1 MSNPY
6 RLRSSDL
13 FLRLDDGINEQPRRI
28 VFLSVEGSITE
39 VDYFRNIDKFR
50 AELGINALVRI
61 EVIRRSYDD
70 TRSDPS
76 SVLSLL
82 EELVDLHEN
91 GADVS
96 KLVSILPPCYD
107 AECVRTYL
115 TRPESID
122 AAVVSAFRKKM
133 HSIGLDIAYMKFVSS
148 CDEREDL
155 FCVVLD
161 RDSDS
166 HSIKQLEDTAAK
178 CFEKGYKFFITS
190 PCFEFWLLMHLC
202 DVSSSYEKEI
212 EEIRKNHRISNRHT
226 FLSYEV
232 SRRANHKKRISEP
245 IFKKEYLPNIDYA
258 IAQSEKFETS
268 VENIIKNGLI
278 GSNLR
283 DLISLLRRN

>member
-13 FLRLDDGINEQPRRI
+13 FLRLDDGVNEQPRRI
-28 VFLSVEGSITE
+28 VFLSVEGNVTE

-50 AELGINALVRI
+50 TELGINALVRI

-76 SVLSLL
+76 FVLSLL

-91 GADVS
+91 GADIS
-96 KLVSILPPCYD
+96 KLVSIIPPCYD
-107 AECVRTYL
+107 AEFIRTYL
-115 TRPESID
+115 THPESID
-122 AAVVSAFRKKM
+122 DDVISSFRKKM

-166 HSIKQLEDTAAK
+166 HSIKQLQATAEK
-178 CFEKGYKFFITS
+178 CFEKGYEFFITS

-202 DVSSSYEKEI
+202 DIDSSYGSKM
-212 EEIRKNHRISNRHT
+212 EEIRENHRISNRHT

-232 SRRANHKKRISEP
+232 SRRAHHKKRISES
-245 IFKKEYLPNIDYA
+245 IFKKEYLQNIDYA
-258 IAQSEKFETS
+258 VAQSEKFEVS
-268 VENIIKNGLI
+268 AEKIIKNGLI

-283 DLISLLRRN
+283 DLIALLRSN